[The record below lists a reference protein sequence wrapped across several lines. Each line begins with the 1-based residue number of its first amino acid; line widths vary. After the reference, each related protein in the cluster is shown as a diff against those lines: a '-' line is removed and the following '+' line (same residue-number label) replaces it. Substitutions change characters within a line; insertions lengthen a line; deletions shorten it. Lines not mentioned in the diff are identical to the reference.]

1 MFITELLK
9 AMDAS
14 PIIALVVDVSPIIAL
29 VVLAYEEYL
38 CASDFTFLAGELAG

>member
-9 AMDAS
+9 AMDA
-14 PIIALVVDVSPIIAL
+14 SPIIAL